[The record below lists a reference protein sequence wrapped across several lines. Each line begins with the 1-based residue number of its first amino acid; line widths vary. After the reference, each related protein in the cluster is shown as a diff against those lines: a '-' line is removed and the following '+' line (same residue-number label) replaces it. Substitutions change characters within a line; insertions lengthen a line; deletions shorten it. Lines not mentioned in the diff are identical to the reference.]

1 MLSDEARVAPKV
13 RLVNSEPCARRHRH
27 SELARQTL
35 EAREAETGRMWSG
48 SARAGGDE
56 SDDGD
61 DGGEEIAADED
72 AQQQA
77 AKQATVAHE
86 PMEQD
91 AMAGCDALAAV
102 AQNDVSAQVH
112 IVGNEPPHEQL
123 QLH

>member
-1 MLSDEARVAPKV
+1 
-13 RLVNSEPCARRHRH
+13 
-27 SELARQTL
+27 
-35 EAREAETGRMWSG
+35 MWSG
-48 SARAGGDE
+48 SAHAGGDE

-72 AQQQA
+72 AQLQA